1 MSMKKLSIWIA
12 TLLVAGCSQYVDSD
26 NIPSIEGKIY
36 TASIDDEVS
45 RIYMDE
51 ALTLHYNAADE
62 ISLFSTTDNC
72 KYTFSGKDGDTTG
85 DFNPASSQS
94 ATGTALGRTYALYPY
109 DAAAAITTNG
119 VISTTLMAEQGYVVN
134 SVGRGA
140 NMMVAVTASAEDNHL
155 SFRNVCG
162 YVCVKLYGNG
172 VTLKSLTLK
181 ANGAEK
187 IAGGLTLAAAND
199 ALPVATAAADAVD
212 SIVLNLGDG
221 VTLSE
226 SSVEPTKFIFAALP
240 TMLSKG
246 FTIVAVDST
255 GKIFVQ
261 ATEKSI
267 NIERNVVSN
276 MAAVEVIPQEP
287 TIQGLTAPESIELP
301 KQSLYP
307 KPITVGSTSE
317 AVTVTASEPWFGVVE
332 STKRVEKGQT
342 ANVKLWLEPN
352 LSTTERTAYVTVRGE
367 ITGVSVDI
375 PVTQPAY
382 FTTINEAFPARLELQ
397 SGSCNTSKWGS
408 SGIVT
413 PKDSDAML
421 TVVSTS
427 GNLLSCVVSSG
438 ASVGNLGVGD
448 YLLYAIPT
456 KGVAAGEQIDFMCT
470 LGPKDST
477 TPKYYI
483 FEYWD
488 DGQWKC
494 VESSLRTAED
504 YPDLKYS
511 LICRVMDESYNVTF
525 TQSFTLTK
533 PVTDGCVKV
542 RLRVLTPGKGSIRVP
557 SGNGYMGM
565 YMINYPNAVPVADS
579 KKMLFIGNSFT
590 YYFGTAFM
598 FKEIA
603 RTEGHQVDAVIGV
616 KGSQSFEEH
625 LNLYM
630 SLDAIKQG
638 GFDVAF
644 LQDTSPNQAGYAANG
659 TKAVLDACNRIN
671 SLTLTHSP
679 SCQIVYE
686 RTWAVSYDNYRGY
699 GSYDKL
705 DYLTKKGL
713 ELLLQDVDHKG
724 VIASP
729 VGLGFRVAREQN
741 INLLFTDNRHQS
753 REGAYMK
760 ACINYLTIYKT
771 RFTDNV
777 SNCGVDA
784 AMAKSIRD
792 IAERVVFEGVEENYD
807 FEEAT
812 KEEAANRYIIDK
824 AGQYSIRADVMGN
837 GNIPSG
843 SAITSAVLNGKGA
856 KILWSSYNTTSA
868 PASDAELISDVAYA
882 DGKISFTAGANGF
895 KEGNVVIALY
905 DDAACQ
911 GNILWSWHIWLCDDI
926 KEQSYNEQVWL
937 DRNLGALAAE
947 AGNPL
952 NIGLYYQFGRKD
964 PFRGAAAI
972 NANTYIATTG
982 TWPDVTAT
990 VPASPE
996 AYVTAN
1002 PQQLIARNKDP
1013 RDWFATSTADQNHS
1027 LWNSGG
1033 KTMYD
1038 PCPLGYKVPDSYAWN
1053 SGQSAG
1059 SSFFTSSNFTFDSTT
1074 YCATYTDGST
1084 VAIYPIAGCT
1094 SGAGALTN
1102 VGVKGYY
1109 RATGNVE
1116 TAKYGDVLELTLSGS
1131 VINPVQGNYRGSGY
1145 SVRCVKE

>member
-1 MSMKKLSIWIA
+1 MRKLAIWIA
-12 TLLVAGCSQYVDSD
+12 AFMVVGCSHYTESD
-26 NIPSIEGKIY
+26 NIPVSGKIY
-36 TASIDDEVS
+36 TATIDEQLS

-51 ALTLHYNAADE
+51 AFALHFNAVDE
-62 ISLFSTTDNC
+62 ITLFSTTDNC

-85 DFNPASSQS
+85 EFTAAVTP
-94 ATGTALGRTYALYPY
+94 TGTALGRTYALYPY
-109 DAAAAITTNG
+109 DAAATISSDG

-140 NMMVAVTASAEDNHL
+140 NMMVAVTASADDNHL

-162 YVCVKLYGNG
+162 YLCVKLYGKG

-187 IAGGLTLAAAND
+187 IAGALTLVAAND
-199 ALPVATAAADAVD
+199 ALPVASAAAEAVD
-212 SIVLNLGDG
+212 SITLNLGDG

-226 SSVEPTKFIFAALP
+226 SAAEPTRFIFAAIP
-240 TMLSKG
+240 TLLSGG
-246 FTIVAVDST
+246 FTVVAVDT
-255 GKIFVQ
+255 AGKVFVQ

-267 NIERNVVSN
+267 DIERNVVSN
-276 MAAVEVIPQEP
+276 MAAVEVVPQEP
-287 TIQGLTAPESIELP
+287 AIEGLTAPESIELP
-301 KQSLYP
+301 KQSLYS
-307 KPITVGSTSE
+307 KAVTIGSTSE
-317 AVTVTASEPWFGVVE
+317 AVIVTASEPWFGVVE
-332 STKRVEKGQT
+332 STKRVEKGT
-342 ANVKLWLEPN
+342 TDTVKLWFEPN
-352 LSTTERTAYVTVRGE
+352 FSTVERSAVVTVTGQT
-367 ITGVSVDI
+367 TGVSVNI

-382 FTTINEAFPARLELQ
+382 YSAITESFPARLELQ
-397 SGSCNTSKWGS
+397 SGSSDTSKWGS
-408 SGIVT
+408 SGIVK
-413 PKDSDAML
+413 PNGSEAVL

-427 GNLLSCVVSSG
+427 GNLLNCVVSSG
-438 ASVGNLGVGD
+438 ASVANLGVGD
-448 YLLYAIPT
+448 YLLYAVPT
-456 KGVAAGEQIDFMCT
+456 KGVAVGEQIDFMCT

-542 RLRVLTPGKGSIRVP
+542 RLRVLTPGTGSIRVP
-557 SGNGYMGM
+557 SGSGYMGM
-565 YMINYPNAVPVADS
+565 YMISYPNAVPVADS

-590 YYFGTAFM
+590 YYYGTAFM

-603 RTEGHQVDAVIGV
+603 RTEGHQVDAVVGV

-625 LNLYM
+625 IKLYM

-638 GFDVAF
+638 GYDVAF
-644 LQDTSPNQAGYAANG
+644 LQDTSPNAAIYADTG
-659 TKAVLDACNRIN
+659 SQAVLDAANKINR
-671 SLTLTHSP
+671 LTIEASP
-679 SCQIVYE
+679 ACQIVYE
-686 RTWAVSYDNYRGY
+686 RTWACPYSNYRGY

-705 DYLTKKGL
+705 DYLLKTGIEKL
-713 ELLLQDVDHKG
+713 SQDVDHKG
-724 VIASP
+724 IIVSP
-729 VGLGFRVAREQN
+729 IGLGFRVARGEN
-741 INLLFTDNRHQS
+741 INLLYKDERHQS

-771 RFTDNV
+771 RFTENV

-784 AMAKSIRD
+784 TMAKKIRD

-807 FEEAT
+807 FDQAT
-812 KEEAANRYIIDK
+812 KENAANCYIVDK
-824 AGQYSIRADVMGN
+824 AGHYSIRADVMGN
-837 GNIPSG
+837 GNIPAG
-843 SAITSAVLNGKGA
+843 SAIASAALDGKGA
-856 KILWSSYNTTSA
+856 KILWSSYNTTTA
-868 PASDAELISDVAYA
+868 PASDAELITDVVYA
-882 DGKISFTAGANGF
+882 DGKITFTAGANGF
-895 KEGNVVIALY
+895 REGNVVIALY
-905 DDAACQ
+905 DDVACQ

-972 NANTYIATTG
+972 NANTYMATTG
-982 TWPDVTAT
+982 SWPDVTAT

-996 AYVTAN
+996 AYVIAN

-1038 PCPLGYKVPDSYAWN
+1038 PCPLGYKVPHSYAWN
-1053 SGQSAG
+1053 TGQSAG

-1074 YCATYTDGST
+1074 YCATYTDGTT
-1084 VAIYPIAGCT
+1084 VAVYPIAGCT

-1116 TAKYGDVLELTLSGS
+1116 TTKYGDVLELTLSGA

>member
-1 MSMKKLSIWIA
+1 MRRLIVWIA
-12 TLLVAGCSQYVDSD
+12 ALFCVGCSQYIDSD
-26 NIPSIEGKIY
+26 SVPMYSGRVY
-36 TASIDDEVS
+36 TASINDEIS
-45 RIYMDE
+45 RVYMDE
-51 ALTLHYNAADE
+51 NLSLHYNEADE

-72 KYTFSGKDGDTTG
+72 KYVFSGKDGDTKGEFT
-85 DFNPASSQS
+85 PAATQNT
-94 ATGTALGRTYALYPY
+94 TGTSLGRTYALYPY
-109 DAAAAITTNG
+109 NQSATITTDG
-119 VISTTLMAEQGYVVN
+119 VMSSTLISEQGYVVN
-134 SVGRGA
+134 SVGKGS
-140 NMMVAVTASAEDNHL
+140 NMMVAVTASDTDSHL
-155 SFRNVCG
+155 SFRNLCS
-162 YVCVKLYGNG
+162 YLCIKMYGKG

-181 ANGAEK
+181 SNSGEK
-187 IAGGLTLAAAND
+187 IAGELSVVAAHD
-199 ALPVATAAADAVD
+199 STPVATAAQGAVE
-212 SIVLNLGDG
+212 SITINLGDG
-221 VTLSE
+221 VALSE
-226 SSVEPTKFIFAALP
+226 SAAEPTKFFFATLP
-240 TMLSKG
+240 TIFNAG
-246 FTIVAVDST
+246 FTVIAVDTS
-255 GKIFVQ
+255 GKIFTKT
-261 ATEKSI
+261 TEKKI
-267 NIERNVVSN
+267 TLERNVVQG
-276 MAAVEVIPQEP
+276 MTAVEVVPVEA
-287 TIQGLTAPESIELP
+287 TIEGLTAPESIELP
-301 KQSLYP
+301 KQSLYS
-307 KPITVGSTSE
+307 KGITVGSTSE
-317 AVTVTASEPWFGVVE
+317 AVTVSTSEPWFGVIE
-332 STKRVEKGQT
+332 STKSVEKGKT
-342 ANVKLWLEPN
+342 ATVKLWFEPN
-352 LSTTERTAYVTVRGE
+352 FSTVERSAYVT
-367 ITGVSVDI
+367 ITGTTSGISVDI

-382 FTTINEAFPARLELQ
+382 FTTITEAFPARLELQ
-397 SGSCNTSKWGS
+397 SASCDTSKWGS

-413 PKDSDAML
+413 PKNSSAVL

-488 DGQWKC
+488 DGEWKT
-494 VESSLRTAED
+494 VESSLRTAEED
-504 YPDLKYS
+504 PNLKYS

-533 PVTDGCVKV
+533 PVVDGCVKV
-542 RLRVLTPGKGSIRVP
+542 RIRVLTPGIGSIRVP

-565 YMINYPNAVPVADS
+565 YMINYPNAPQIADS

-590 YYFGTAFM
+590 YYYGTAFM

-625 LNLYM
+625 LRLYM

-638 GFDVAF
+638 GYDVAF
-644 LQDTSPNQAGYAANG
+644 LQDTSPNPAIYAEKG
-659 TKAVLDACNRIN
+659 TQSILDFSNQIN
-671 SLTLTHSP
+671 ALTLTHSP
-679 SCQIVYE
+679 ACQIVYE
-686 RTWAVSYDNYRGY
+686 RTWACPYSNYRGY

-705 DYLTKKGL
+705 DYLLKTGIEKL
-713 ELLLQDVDHKG
+713 QQDVDHKG
-724 VIASP
+724 IIVSP
-729 VGLGFRVAREQN
+729 IGLGFRVARGEN
-741 INLLFTDNRHQS
+741 INLLFKDDRHQS

-771 RFTDNV
+771 RFTENV

-784 AMAKSIRD
+784 TIAKSIRD

-807 FEEAT
+807 FEEPT
-812 KEEAANRYIIDK
+812 MEKAANCYIIDK
-824 AGQYSIRADVMGN
+824 AGKYSIRADIMGN
-837 GNIPSG
+837 GNIPAG
-843 SAITSAVLNGKGA
+843 SAITSAELNGKGA
-856 KILWSSYNTTSA
+856 KILWSSYNTTTA
-868 PASDAELISDVAYA
+868 PASDTELISDVAFA
-882 DGKISFTAGANGF
+882 DGKITFTAGANGF

-926 KEQSYNEQVWL
+926 KEQSYNDQVWL
-937 DRNLGALAAE
+937 DRNLGALAVE

-952 NIGLYYQFGRKD
+952 NLGFFYQFGRKD
-964 PFRGAAAI
+964 PFRGPAVI

-982 TWPDVTAT
+982 AWPNVTAT
-990 VPASPE
+990 VPSSPE
-996 AYVTAN
+996 AYVIAN
-1002 PQQLIARNKDP
+1002 PMQLIARNKDP
-1013 RDWFATSTADQNHS
+1013 RDWFATSTANQNHS

-1053 SGQSAG
+1053 VGQAAG

-1074 YCATYTDGST
+1074 YCCTYTDGST
-1084 VAIYPIAGCT
+1084 VVVYPIAGCT

-1109 RATGNVE
+1109 RATGNIE
-1116 TAKYGDVLELTLSGS
+1116 TAKYGDVLELILSGS